1 MPLLANFIGVLA
13 QFFAGFLARFMSF
26 GLALKYASWL
36 AWSAVIVGYV
46 VAVTVCMV
54 AVKGAF
60 GAALGGLGAPS
71 SSNWVGYFA
80 VGLGMVIPSNAPAL
94 LACMA
99 SVWITTQVAK
109 IQKQGI
115 EHFSK

>member
-13 QFFAGFLARFMSF
+13 QFFAGFLSRFMAF

-36 AWSAVIVGYV
+36 AWSAVIVGYFV
-46 VAVTVCMV
+46 SVTVCML
-54 AVKGAF
+54 AAKSAF
-60 GAALGGLGAPS
+60 GAALGALGPAS
-71 SSNWVGYFA
+71 SANWVGYFA
-80 VGLGMVIPSNAPAL
+80 VGLGMVIPPNAPAL

-99 SVWITTQVAK
+99 TVWITTQVAK

-115 EHFSK
+115 EQFSK